1 MASPADDPSDT
12 QIHRELPLP
21 LRWLLKAFAVLCLVL
36 GIVGVFVPGL
46 PTTVFI
52 LLSAWAAARSSPA
65 LYRWLWHHRLFG
77 PMLRNWA
84 NGGCVSRR
92 SKWYATAMMAVSSII
107 LALTETPRW
116 IVGLACICMVCILA
130 WLWRRREPAREP
142 F

>member
-1 MASPADDPSDT
+1 MAAPADDPSDT
-12 QIHRELPLP
+12 QIPRELPLP
-21 LRWLLKAFAVLCLVL
+21 LRWLLKAFALLCLVL

-77 PMLRNWA
+77 TMLRNWA

-92 SKWYATAMMAVSSII
+92 SKWNATAMMAVSSII

-116 IVGLACICMVCILA
+116 TVVLACICMACVLA

>member
-12 QIHRELPLP
+12 QIPRELPLP
-21 LRWLLKAFAVLCLVL
+21 LRWLLKVFALLCLVL

-77 PMLRNWA
+77 TMLRNWA

-92 SKWYATAMMAVSSII
+92 SKWNATAMMAVSSII

-116 IVGLACICMVCILA
+116 TVVLACICMACVLT

>member
-1 MASPADDPSDT
+1 MASPADNPSDT
-12 QIHRELPLP
+12 QIPRELPLP
-21 LRWLLKAFAVLCLVL
+21 LRWLLKAFALLCLVL

-65 LYRWLWHHRLFG
+65 LYRWLWRHRLFG

-84 NGGCVSRR
+84 NGSCVSRR
-92 SKWYATAMMAVSSII
+92 SKWNATAMMALSSIF
-107 LALTETPRW
+107 LALTEAPRW
-116 IVGLACICMVCILA
+116 TVVLACTCMACVLA
-130 WLWRRREPAREP
+130 WLWRRPEPAREP